1 MYCKFKH
8 IMFTYIAVYIYT
20 YIHKYVPY
28 IGRPTRRNSCV
39 PVITGSVSLEMRVME
54 RAARKSSNCRPASG
68 RITRVRTSTMAS
80 VRLTP
85 LNVWLQWCLL
95 TLTVHLAFVSLIFC
109 FFVSDK
115 NFQWQ
120 LENIFS
126 KLSQPLVRG
135 WPSSKAPLGKY
146 PQPLRS

>member
-1 MYCKFKH
+1 MVLAH
-8 IMFTYIAVYIYT
+8 PDRAL
-20 YIHKYVPY
+20 
-28 IGRPTRRNSCV
+28 
-39 PVITGSVSLEMRVME
+39 SL
-54 RAARKSSNCRPASG
+54 CF
-68 RITRVRTSTMAS
+68 
-80 VRLTP
+80 
-85 LNVWLQWCLL
+85 
-95 TLTVHLAFVSLIFC
+95 FVSLIFC